1 MEQINI
7 KKKNSGRY
15 PRLDTILLVESFI
28 RNNSGN
34 FSKRQLWE
42 ALPKRIMYQTYSVII
57 DYLIYSNKLSI
68 DKEGNI
74 TWKESKEMR
83 VNEFLL
89 ERIKAILVK
98 YGVKK
103 AGLFGSYSRGEERSN
118 SDVDIVIEFKGSL
131 LDLVKLEEELGR
143 SLNRR
148 IDLITY
154 KSINRLLKKNI
165 LEEEIKII

>member
-154 KSINRLLKKNI
+154 KGINRLLKKNI